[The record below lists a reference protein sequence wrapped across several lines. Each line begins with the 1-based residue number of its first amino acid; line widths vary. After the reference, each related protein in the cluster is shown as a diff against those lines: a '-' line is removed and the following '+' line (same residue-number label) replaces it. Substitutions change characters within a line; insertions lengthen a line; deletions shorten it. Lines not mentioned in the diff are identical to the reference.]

1 MEPIQRRQPAR
12 RARLAPHL
20 VLGVCLLVACLGAR
34 VAVEFAGLPLWAR
47 IAAAVAPVP
56 LFVAWA
62 AAFTRSVREE
72 ADELERRIQL
82 EALAFAFACSFA
94 LLMGL
99 GLLELVVRLPPQDLS
114 YRHVWAM
121 LPIFYFGGLA
131 LARRRY
137 V

>member
-1 MEPIQRRQPAR
+1 MEPIQRRQAR
-12 RARLAPHL
+12 RARFAPHH
-20 VLGVCLLVACLGAR
+20 VLGGCLLAAYLGAR
-34 VAVEFAGLPLWAR
+34 VVAELTGLPLWAR
-47 IAAAVAPVP
+47 VPAAAAPAP

-72 ADELERRIQL
+72 ADELERRIQF

-99 GLLELVVRLPPQDLS
+99 GLLEPVVRLPSQDLS
-114 YRHVWAM
+114 SRHVWAM

-137 V
+137 A

>member
-1 MEPIQRRQPAR
+1 MDQIQQPAGR
-12 RARLAPHL
+12 SRLAPHV
-20 VLGVCLLVACLGAR
+20 VLGASLLAAYLGAR
-34 VAVEFAGLPLWAR
+34 LLVELAALPLWAR
-47 IAAAVAPVP
+47 IVAAVVPVP

-99 GLLELVVRLPPQDLS
+99 GLLELVVKLPPEDLS

-137 V
+137 A